1 MFPIFILTLSA
12 CWQILIIFSWSTP
25 SSVLSITF
33 VDADVTKVVIS
44 LSLFMYVC
52 LYIYIYNFYLKTR
65 KGITVSLK
73 LWSSCLT
80 EGKKHIT
87 ARKCF
92 SVENIF
98 GDPDILVFY
107 WHGFREQRARHLR
120 HRTCNQKLCYI
131 LGIWLQLPINQIR
144 HSVKE
149 KNIRQPYHI
158 LLKTRQSGERTK

>member
-1 MFPIFILTLSA
+1 MLTNFDYIFMKHSVF
-12 CWQILIIFSWSTP
+12 CSVNHFRWRWRHKSCDFSKLIY
-25 SSVLSITF
+25 VRMSI
-33 VDADVTKVVIS
+33 
-44 LSLFMYVC
+44 
-52 LYIYIYNFYLKTR
+52 YIYIYNFYLKTR